1 MNRILITLST
11 TAAILAIGS
20 STAIAEHHEDGF
32 KVIPVDMY
40 ACSYKDQTGPDD
52 LDAYAK
58 NFNKWADD
66 KGMDDVS
73 VWTLTPYYF
82 GPGDNSTF
90 DFIWMIA
97 GKSAV
102 ALGKTHDTW
111 LAENDGLQ
119 EEANK
124 FADCSGHSNFASVN
138 HKPTPAG
145 KTPEDS
151 VLTFSDCNYDEGA
164 TFEGLSAAMGAWS
177 KHLVDKGSEAG
188 IFHWY
193 PVYGGGGEKFD
204 FKWIEAH
211 RNFEAMGVDYDDYA
225 TGRGFETYG
234 ELLRPL
240 VTCDAA
246 RVYRAT
252 SRRFAQLR

>member
-1 MNRILITLST
+1 MNRILTTLST

-52 LDAYAK
+52 LDAYVK

-97 GKSAV
+97 GKSAA

-119 EEANK
+119 EEADK
-124 FADCSGHSNFASVN
+124 FADCIGHSNFASVN

-177 KHLVDKGSEAG
+177 KHLGDNGSEAG

-211 RNFEAMGVDYDDYA
+211 RDFEAMGGDYDDYA

-234 ELLRPL
+234 ELVRPL

-252 SRRFAQLR
+252 SQRFTQLR

>member
-52 LDAYAK
+52 LDAYVK

-66 KGMDDVS
+66 KDMNDVS

-82 GPGDNSTF
+82 GPGDNSDF

-97 GKSAV
+97 GKSSA

-119 EEANK
+119 DEANK
-124 FADCSGHSNFASVN
+124 FANCTGHSNYASVN
-138 HKPTPAG
+138 YKATPQG
-145 KTPEDS
+145 KTPEDA

-164 TFEGLSAAMGAWS
+164 TFDGISVAMDAWS
-177 KHLVDKGSEAG
+177 EHLVGQGSEAG

-204 FKWIEAH
+204 FKWLESH
-211 RNFEAMGVDYDDYA
+211 RNFESMGGDFDDFG
-225 TGRGFETYG
+225 TGRGYEKRG
-234 ELLRPL
+234 ELLGSL
-240 VTCDAA
+240 ITCDAS
-246 RVYRAT
+246 RVYRGK

>member
-1 MNRILITLST
+1 
-11 TAAILAIGS
+11 
-20 STAIAEHHEDGF
+20 
-32 KVIPVDMY
+32 
-40 ACSYKDQTGPDD
+40 
-52 LDAYAK
+52 
-58 NFNKWADD
+58 
-66 KGMDDVS
+66 MDDVS

-90 DFIWMIA
+90 YFIWMIA

-124 FADCSGHSNFASVN
+124 FANCTGHSNFASVN
-138 HKPTPAG
+138 HKPTPEG

-151 VLTFSDCNYDEGA
+151 VITFSDCNYDEGA
-164 TFEGLSAAMGAWS
+164 TFEGLGAAMDGWS
-177 KHLVDKGSEAG
+177 KHLVDKGSEAA

-211 RNFEAMGVDYDDYA
+211 SDFEAMGADYDDYT

-234 ELLRPL
+234 ELIRPL
-240 VTCDAA
+240 VTCDST
-246 RVYRAT
+246 RVYRGK